1 MESLNVESLNVERLN
16 EFMNK
21 EEVVKL
27 INILKNTDLDKI
39 DQILM
44 NLLEN
49 EEPEKILKLTE
60 ENEEMRLL
68 FKLLMFLNSNQ
79 P

>member
-1 MESLNVESLNVERLN
+1 MESLNVERLN

-21 EEVVKL
+21 EEVIKL

-44 NLLEN
+44 NLIEN

>member
-1 MESLNVESLNVERLN
+1 MESLNVERLN

-21 EEVVKL
+21 EEVIKL
-27 INILKNTDLDKI
+27 INILKNTDLEKI

-44 NLLEN
+44 NLIEN